1 MGTIPVPLT
10 DFQRQII
17 ANVANTESFSWRA
30 KYFDAVESALFGR
43 GHQEITDEDVNM
55 AIRRGVNAA
64 DRAWDDD
71 CDCCG

>member
-1 MGTIPVPLT
+1 MSSIPLPLT

-17 ANVANTESFSWRA
+17 ANVAATEHTSWRS
-30 KYFDAVESALFGR
+30 KYLEAVTSALFGR

-71 CDCCG
+71 WDCC